1 MSENYIGSQRFKIFI
16 SKQKS
21 LYFIFYKSY
30 N

>member
-21 LYFIFYKSY
+21 MSNTDFYGL
-30 N
+30 